1 MGFLK
6 KNYENRIW
14 EIAEPAIQSEGME
27 LVCVECI
34 QMKSRWIVRLYIDRD
49 GGVTID
55 DCALISD
62 QVGDLLDVNDVPPE
76 AYTLEISS
84 PGLDRPLVKD
94 KDFIRFLG
102 HRVIIQTEY
111 KIDGIR
117 NFKGLLKDYQI
128 GENGGKTIILDL
140 SGNIF
145 TVPREAVIKAH
156 LEGLIDDGQLRK
168 KDPKARRANSEE

>member
-6 KNYENRIW
+6 KIYENRIW
-14 EIAEPAIQSEGME
+14 EIVEPAIQSEGME
-27 LVCVECI
+27 LVCVECL
-34 QMKSRWIVRLYIDRD
+34 QMKSRWIVRLYIDKD
-49 GGVTID
+49 EGVTID

-62 QVGDLLDVNDVPPE
+62 LAGDLLDVNDVPPE

-102 HRVIIQTEY
+102 RRVFIRTEY

-117 NFKGLLKDYQI
+117 NFKGLLKDYRT
-128 GENGGKTIILDL
+128 GEDGGRTIILDL
-140 SGNIF
+140 SGKIF
-145 TVPREAVIKAH
+145 AVPREAVAKAN
-156 LEGLIDDGQLRK
+156 LEGLLDNR
-168 KDPKARRANSEE
+168 

>member
-6 KNYENRIW
+6 KIYENRIW
-14 EIAEPAIQSEGME
+14 EIAEPAIQSEGLE

-34 QMKSRWIVRLYIDRD
+34 QMKSRWVVRLYIDRD

-62 QVGDLLDVNDVPPE
+62 HVGDLLDVNDVPPE

-102 HRVIIQTEY
+102 CRVTIQTEY
-111 KIDGIR
+111 KIDGVR
-117 NFKGLLKDYQI
+117 NFKGILKDYRI
-128 GENGGKTIILDL
+128 GENGGKTIILEMT
-140 SGNIF
+140 GKIY
-145 TVPREAVIKAH
+145 TVPMEAVVKAN
-156 LEGLIDDGQLRK
+156 LEGLLDHR
-168 KDPKARRANSEE
+168 

>member
-6 KNYENRIW
+6 KIYENRIW

-27 LVCVECI
+27 LVCVECL
-34 QMKSRWIVRLYIDRD
+34 QMKSRWLVRLYIDRD

-62 QVGDLLDVNDVPPE
+62 HIGDLLDVNDVPPE

-94 KDFIRFLG
+94 KDFIRFIG
-102 HRVIIQTEY
+102 SRVIIQTEY
-111 KIDGIR
+111 KIDGIK
-117 NFKGLLKDYQI
+117 NFKGILKDYQI
-128 GENGGKTIILDL
+128 GEDGKKTIVLDL
-140 SGNIF
+140 SGKTF
-145 TVPREAVIKAH
+145 TVPRDAMVKAN
-156 LEGLIDDGQLRK
+156 LEGLI
-168 KDPKARRANSEE
+168 

>member
-6 KNYENRIW
+6 EKYENRIW
-14 EIAEPAIQSEGME
+14 EIAAPAIQSEGME

-49 GGVTID
+49 KGVTID

-62 QVGDLLDVNDVPPE
+62 RIGDLLDVNDVPPE

-84 PGLDRPLVKD
+84 PGLDRPLVRD

-102 HRVIIQTEY
+102 QRVIIQTRD
-111 KIDGIR
+111 KIEGIR
-117 NFKGLLKDYQI
+117 NFKGILKDYRI
-128 GENGGKTIILDL
+128 GAEGGKTIILDL
-140 SGNIF
+140 SGKILA
-145 TVPREAVIKAH
+145 VPREAVIKAR
-156 LEGLIDDGQLRK
+156 LEGLLESR
-168 KDPKARRANSEE
+168 

>member
-6 KNYENRIW
+6 TNYENRIW

-34 QMKSRWIVRLYIDRD
+34 QMKSRWIVRLYIDRE

-102 HRVIIQTEY
+102 SRVVIQTEY

-117 NFKGLLKDYQI
+117 NFKGILKDYRVD
-128 GENGGKTIILDL
+128 ERGGKTLIIDL
-140 SGNIF
+140 SGKIC
-145 TVPREAVIKAH
+145 TVPREAVLKAN
-156 LEGLIDDGQLRK
+156 LEGLLDHKII
-168 KDPKARRANSEE
+168 

>member
-6 KNYENRIW
+6 KDYESRIW

-27 LVCVECI
+27 LICVECL

-62 QVGDLLDVNDVPPE
+62 QIGDLLDVNNIPPE

-102 HRVIIQTEY
+102 RRVVVQTEH

-117 NFKGLLKDYQI
+117 NFKGILKDYRT
-128 GENGGKTIILDL
+128 GEDGEKTIILDL
-140 SGNIF
+140 SGKIF
-145 TVPREAVIKAH
+145 TVPREAVAKAN
-156 LEGLIDDGQLRK
+156 LEGLLDNR
-168 KDPKARRANSEE
+168 